1 MVPWNEWPNA
11 RQGVEVGRK
20 CICRWRSSAPRYL
33 PMQVQCA
40 VIVRCSGGSVTPWP
54 RATRGPVV
62 IGGGGGGGGYRATT
76 LPPYVG
82 PTRLSGA
89 VTTDMMMKMPDIRRA
104 AVGPRRVRQYD
115 ITAPVACPR
124 AYN

>member
-1 MVPWNEWPNA
+1 MHLQVAFVGAEVPTYASP
-11 RQGVEVGRK
+11 
-20 CICRWRSSAPRYL
+20 
-33 PMQVQCA
+33 CA

-54 RATRGPVV
+54 RATRGPVA
-62 IGGGGGGGGYRATT
+62 IGGGGGGGGGGGYRAMT
-76 LPPYVG
+76 LPPYAE

-89 VTTDMMMKMPDIRRA
+89 VTTDMMMTMPVIRRA
-104 AVGPRRVRQYD
+104 AVGPRRVRQCD